1 MTARAD
7 VQAVVFGLDRELFA
21 LPVALVREIL
31 DLRDAFRVPEGPGWL
46 RGLVDVRGQ
55 AVPMVDLRLR
65 LRLGLAAAEATLA
78 TRILVVDVALD
89 DRTITLGLVVDRV
102 LDVSAFAADTIEGA
116 PEIGVRWPSGY
127 IAGVVRR
134 DGGFVLLLDAPVL
147 FAAQADALSAMDLR
161 TAA

>member
-55 AVPMVDLRLR
+55 VVPMVDLR